1 MGSWT
6 VLKSFKEERF
16 PQSQIVLS
24 VSPMPR
30 RDFAICAWWYPPH
43 STTPLHNL
51 ILSLCFLT
59 IETHVLLLLLF
70 LLKRVLETFDFNS
83 FSRKNTILMTPRAI
97 VRWCCPFWWRELK
110 LLRLW
115 PPGTLSLP
123 LHILVYVLL
132 LVEVLTFCLHSHV
145 MLHRN
150 ILEMFSLWMWKTM
163 TASYLICCSLF
174 EMQRQIRG
182 YVFWMWVLMKSFGVC
197 STIKTMILSSLF
209 RSMRRITSA
218 PWNADQ
224 RELSATAL
232 PRPLTFLVNFS
243 LTWLVCVLIVWW
255 WWCLVF

>member
-1 MGSWT
+1 
-6 VLKSFKEERF
+6 
-16 PQSQIVLS
+16 
-24 VSPMPR
+24 
-30 RDFAICAWWYPPH
+30 
-43 STTPLHNL
+43 
-51 ILSLCFLT
+51 
-59 IETHVLLLLLF
+59 
-70 LLKRVLETFDFNS
+70 
-83 FSRKNTILMTPRAI
+83 
-97 VRWCCPFWWRELK
+97 
-110 LLRLW
+110 LRLW

-174 EMQRQIRG
+174 ETQRQIRG

-232 PRPLTFLVNFS
+232 PKPLTFLVNFS
-243 LTWLVCVLIVWW
+243 LTWLVCVLNVWMMMP
-255 WWCLVF
+255 CILNV